1 MTLFKDMVW
10 KEVCSDVQGT
20 VLNKLCFVL
29 LAFDL
34 PKKKKKEYCN
44 EYKINNRIF
53 YKLKCNETSIII
65 MSKHFLAI
73 ILIFQN

>member
-1 MTLFKDMVW
+1 MTLFKDTAW

-34 PKKKKKEYCN
+34 PKKKKNIATNTK
-44 EYKINNRIF
+44 
-53 YKLKCNETSIII
+53 
-65 MSKHFLAI
+65 
-73 ILIFQN
+73 

>member
-20 VLNKLCFVL
+20 TAKQALLCPIGFWL
-29 LAFDL
+29 TKR
-34 PKKKKKEYCN
+34 KKKDIKMNKK
-44 EYKINNRIF
+44 KIIEFF
-53 YKLKCNETSIII
+53 YKLKWNKTPIII

-73 ILIFQN
+73 ILIFPN